1 MEALSWLEQ
10 FWIAFCSVLFYTSGS
25 ESSHRTGADHP
36 KENMASALEGKAL
49 TSEEKEGAG
58 KAGCKAAACEVGRQ
72 DDV

>member
-1 MEALSWLEQ
+1 
-10 FWIAFCSVLFYTSGS
+10 
-25 ESSHRTGADHP
+25 
-36 KENMASALEGKAL
+36 MASALEGKAL